1 MSLMDD
7 LRAEARAAPESGI
20 IAIRKHGQNRSGLI
34 PLWVGESDLPTPDF
48 ISRAAAQALLAGE
61 TFYTAQAGISELREA
76 LARYTERHFAQPS
89 RPGEFVVTGSGM
101 QAIQMAIN
109 AIAGAGDEVIYLAP
123 SWPNIVAAL
132 GIAGI
137 RPRGVDLTY
146 STGAWE
152 LDLDKLSSAIT
163 PSTRAMFLNSPS
175 NPTGWAADAATLRS
189 VLDLAR
195 RHGLWI
201 IADEIYSLFYYAGKR
216 APSFMDIMDPEDRI
230 IFVNTFSKNWAMTG
244 WRIGWVRIHPDIAG
258 VFENLVQYSTSG
270 VAQFMQRGAVAALNE
285 GDPFIAEQ
293 VDRCNSARDMFCAR
307 LMETG
312 RVELAVPQGAFYL
325 FFSIDGVDDS
335 LKAACRIVDDT
346 AVGLA
351 PGMAFGSTFS
361 SSFRVCFNRR
371 RDHLETSA
379 TRLAEWIAAL

>member
-1 MSLMDD
+1 MSLLDD
-7 LRAEARAAPESGI
+7 LRAEARTTPESGI
-20 IAIRKHGQNRSGLI
+20 IAIRKHGQNRAGLI
-34 PLWVGESDLPTPDF
+34 PLWVGESDLPTPGF
-48 ISRAAAQALLAGE
+48 ISDAASQALLGGE
-61 TFYTAQAGISELREA
+61 TFYTAQAGIAELREA
-76 LARYTERHFAQPS
+76 LARYFERHFAQPA

-109 AIAGAGDEVIYLAP
+109 AVAGAGDEVIYLAP

-137 RPRGVDLTY
+137 KPRGVDLRF
-146 STGAWE
+146 STNSWT
-152 LDLDKLSSAIT
+152 LDLDELSASVT
-163 PSTRAMFLNSPS
+163 PATRAIFLNSPS
-175 NPTGWAADAATLRS
+175 NPTGWTADLVTLRA

-195 RHGLWI
+195 KHGLWI
-201 IADEIYSLFYYAGKR
+201 IADEIYAMFYYAGKR
-216 APSFMDIMDPEDRI
+216 APSFMDIMEPEDRI

-244 WRIGWVRIHPDIAG
+244 WRIGWVRTHPGLAG

-270 VAQFMQRGAVAALNE
+270 VAQFMQRGAVAALE
-285 GDPFIAEQ
+285 QGDPFISEQ
-293 VDRCNSARDMFCAR
+293 VERCRSARDMFCAR
-307 LMETG
+307 LLEAS

-325 FFSIDGVDDS
+325 FFSIEGIDDS

-351 PGMAFGSTFS
+351 PGMAFGSAFS

-371 RDHLETSA
+371 RDHLDTAAS
-379 TRLAEWIAAL
+379 RLAEWINAL